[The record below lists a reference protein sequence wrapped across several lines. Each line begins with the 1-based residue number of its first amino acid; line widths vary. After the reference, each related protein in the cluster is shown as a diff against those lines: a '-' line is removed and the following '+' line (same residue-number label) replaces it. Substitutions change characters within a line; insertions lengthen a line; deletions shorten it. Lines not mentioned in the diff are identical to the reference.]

1 MVSIQMEVDGYRG
14 EVEGIHRNWMYTVI
28 ITISVIRVQTVFQA
42 GIWSMIATITS
53 VIVDRRQV
61 IEEETRANADTAS
74 IVNIF
79 ELLRNPAFIELDGN
93 NDDED

>member
-14 EVEGIHRNWMYTVI
+14 EVEAIHRNWMSTVI

-53 VIVDRRQV
+53 VIVDRRQK
-61 IEEETRANADTAS
+61 
-74 IVNIF
+74 
-79 ELLRNPAFIELDGN
+79 L
-93 NDDED
+93 

>member
-14 EVEGIHRNWMYTVI
+14 EVEGIHRNWMYIVI

-53 VIVDRRQV
+53 VMVDRRQK
-61 IEEETRANADTAS
+61 
-74 IVNIF
+74 
-79 ELLRNPAFIELDGN
+79 L
-93 NDDED
+93 